1 MTEQEEANRIITHL
15 ILVVG
20 VAQLVERLTVAQV
33 VVGSSPTAH
42 PSIFCESKNAE
53 QLNNRKQKMVSG
65 VQLRSIVECS
75 NAQFGPSV
83 NV

>member
-1 MTEQEEANRIITHL
+1 
-15 ILVVG
+15 
-20 VAQLVERLTVAQV
+20 
-33 VVGSSPTAH
+33 
-42 PSIFCESKNAE
+42 
-53 QLNNRKQKMVSG
+53 LNNRKQKMVSG